1 MRVKMLIY
9 NNNSNHAL
17 IVLHEIYGVNKHV
30 RTVCE
35 SLSIYDID
43 VICPNLLGKN
53 ITFSYSQEKM
63 AYQNFIENIG
73 FQNALNTVKELV
85 LNIKDNYDKIFL
97 IGYSVGATIAWL
109 CSELDFVDGIVGYY
123 GSRIRNYTSISPRC
137 KVKLFFPQEEK
148 SFNVDGLCST
158 LENKNIE
165 LHKFDGLHGFS
176 DPYSPNFHKA
186 SAEEAHGEMITFF
199 MGERKYFIK

>member
-1 MRVKMLIY
+1 MLIY
-9 NNNSNHAL
+9 NNDTKNAL

-35 SLSIYDID
+35 SLSIYDFD

-53 ITFSYSQEKM
+53 ITFSYSNEKM

-73 FQNALNTVKELV
+73 FLNALNIVKELI
-85 LNIKDNYDKIFL
+85 LNIKNHYDKIFL

-109 CSELDFVDGIVGYY
+109 CSELDYVDGIVGYY
-123 GSRIRNYTSISPRC
+123 GSRIRNYTYILPRC

-148 SFNVDGLCST
+148 SFDVDELCST

-165 LHKFDGLHGFS
+165 LHKFVGLHGFG
-176 DPYSPNFHKA
+176 DPYSPNYHKA
-186 SAEEAHGEMITFF
+186 SAGKAHSEMITFL
-199 MGERKYFIK
+199 MGNGKHFI

>member
-1 MRVKMLIY
+1 MLIY

-30 RTVCE
+30 RSVCE
-35 SLSIYDID
+35 SLSKYDFD
-43 VICPNLLGKN
+43 VICPNLLGEK
-53 ITFSYSQEKM
+53 ITFSYSEEKM
-63 AYQNFIENIG
+63 AYQHFIDNIG
-73 FQNALNTVKELV
+73 FLNALNTVKEIV
-85 LNIKDNYDKIFL
+85 LKIKDNYDKIFL

-148 SFNVDGLCST
+148 SFNVDELCST

-186 SAEEAHGEMITFF
+186 SAEEAHGEMITFL
-199 MGERKYFIK
+199 MGKGSAL